1 MSFCTYYI
9 SSPSAYLF
17 PSIHSLSLLVKRI
30 VLPVKEP
37 WIFRWIKSN
46 QIWMPSGMIRGGWRF
61 WLRVRTTHA
70 GLWGGRGDLAL
81 EFSFPFFIEQT
92 LRLFSREILGR
103 VILRELFHAILSKSL
118 PARKTLYWQS
128 LQLRD
133 GLSASYATWMYI
145 LCSIYLLLS
154 SSSNFETRNY
164 PWDYCTKSSGYSLS
178 PSRAQKSFVRRYLA
192 RKSEF

>member
-1 MSFCTYYI
+1 M
-9 SSPSAYLF
+9 
-17 PSIHSLSLLVKRI
+17 
-30 VLPVKEP
+30 KEP

-118 PARKTLYWQS
+118 PLERRSTDSRYSCEMACQRAMQRGCIFCVPFTFYSRARRTSK
-128 LQLRD
+128 RAIIP
-133 GLSASYATWMYI
+133 GI
-145 LCSIYLLLS
+145 IV
-154 SSSNFETRNY
+154 RNRQG
-164 PWDYCTKSSGYSLS
+164 TISFSLS
-178 PSRAQKSFVRRYLA
+178 LKSRSFEDISQGNLNFNIIPLKRVSRVPRL
-192 RKSEF
+192 

>member
-1 MSFCTYYI
+1 M
-9 SSPSAYLF
+9 
-17 PSIHSLSLLVKRI
+17 
-30 VLPVKEP
+30 KEP

-118 PARKTLYWQS
+118 PLERRSTDSRYSCEMACQRAMQRGCIFCVPFTFYSRARRTSKRAIIPGIIVRNRQGTL
-128 LQLRD
+128 
-133 GLSASYATWMYI
+133 
-145 LCSIYLLLS
+145 
-154 SSSNFETRNY
+154 
-164 PWDYCTKSSGYSLS
+164 SLS
-178 PSRAQKSFVRRYLA
+178 LA
-192 RKSEF
+192 RSKVVRSKISRKEIWILILYRWKGFRGFRDYNIS